1 MKAFQI
7 VIAVDSFKGSA
18 SSIQAEN
25 WLEAGIRKVLPDSR
39 ISKIPVADGGEGT
52 VAALTTALNGRLV
65 EEKVEGPLG
74 EEISATFGM
83 LEDTTAVIEM
93 AEASGITLIQ
103 QDGED
108 VLHASTYGVGQLM
121 LAAVREGAKVIYLG
135 LGGSATNDGG
145 AGMAQALGISFKD
158 SAGKEIPR
166 GAIGLKDVVSIDAS
180 KKNPALEEVSIK
192 ILSDVTNPL
201 TGANGA
207 TAVYGPQK
215 GITPESVEEVDSWLK
230 NYGEVIQ
237 AELGVSIADQP
248 GAGAAGGL
256 GAGLLAFFHT
266 EMYQGIE
273 HILELL
279 AVEEKIRN
287 ASLVITGEGKMDA
300 QSINGKAPIGIA
312 RLAKKYGVPVIAVV
326 GSRDNDLAPV
336 YAEGID
342 LVLSVINRP
351 MTLSEAIG
359 EVEENLITAGETAI
373 RAFLLKER

>member
-158 SAGKEIPR
+158 SAGREIPR

>member
-158 SAGKEIPR
+158 SAGREIPR

-230 NYGEVIQ
+230 NYGEVIH